1 MLPLVAL
8 LGDAAGRQLHAMYA
22 MYSVELSP
30 GDVRL
35 SEQDQHKPGSW
46 LVAART
52 PAARGS

>member
-1 MLPLVAL
+1 MPPLVAL
-8 LGDAAGRQLHAMYA
+8 LGDASGRQVHA

-35 SEQDQHKPGSW
+35 SEQDQHKPGSF

-52 PAARGS
+52 PAACGS

>member
-8 LGDAAGRQLHAMYA
+8 LGDAAGRQVHAMYA